1 MAEEE
6 RDQDVTICPKMPWC
20 ASFQPHKKLEQISK
34 YLVELILNIFFLQ
47 IKKMILYLS
56 AELVFTSYILL
67 TTDLLPCFNRKYLQ
81 ISWTSQ
87 NFEIDTDLWVK

>member
-1 MAEEE
+1 MVEGE
-6 RDQDVTICPKMPWC
+6 RDQDGTICPKMPWC

-47 IKKMILYLS
+47 IKKMILFLP

-67 TTDLLPCFNRKYLQ
+67 TT
-81 ISWTSQ
+81 Q
-87 NFEIDTDLWVK
+87 NMTPFKNTF

>member
-6 RDQDVTICPKMPWC
+6 RDQDGTICPKMPWC

-47 IKKMILYLS
+47 IKKMILFLP

-67 TTDLLPCFNRKYLQ
+67 TT
-81 ISWTSQ
+81 Q
-87 NFEIDTDLWVK
+87 NMTPFKNTF

>member
-6 RDQDVTICPKMPWC
+6 RDQDGTICPKMPWC

-47 IKKMILYLS
+47 IKKMILFLP
-56 AELVFTSYILL
+56 AELVFTSYISL
-67 TTDLLPCFNRKYLQ
+67 TT
-81 ISWTSQ
+81 Q
-87 NFEIDTDLWVK
+87 NMTLFKNTF